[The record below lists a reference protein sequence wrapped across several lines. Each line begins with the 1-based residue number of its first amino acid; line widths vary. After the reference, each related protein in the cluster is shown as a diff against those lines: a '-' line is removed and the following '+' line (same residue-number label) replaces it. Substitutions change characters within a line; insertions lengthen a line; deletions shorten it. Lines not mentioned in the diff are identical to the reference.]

1 LSLLGG
7 SEFRPCGQPGIL
19 PGHRPGSEPNEGDI
33 DPHIADAMARLRT
46 YAGWFSTMQ
55 PVAAA
60 ERVATDLGLFARAA
74 SGPAGSDR
82 AGVLCKAIELLRS
95 ASREL
100 WSPADL
106 VEYLC
111 QLVEPGALERHDG
124 LPLRPHEGQAVRL
137 MNLHQAKG
145 LEAPIV
151 FLAESSGAFQRKFA
165 LHVDRRSGTVVGFLR
180 VRGEKRGEYGPGPV
194 LAAPENWAQ
203 CEAEEL
209 LYREAELDRLLYV
222 AATRAAVQ
230 LVIGRPQ
237 SKRRWEKLLAHVPA
251 GAAMPLPPP
260 ASAPDVQTE
269 TLPDDAVQAF
279 DAALRERRKSAAGRT
294 WDVRGL
300 KEMVVSSGRAA
311 RPGEHGTEWGSVIHV
326 LLEAA
331 MSGGGAD
338 LGALAASALEE
349 EELDP
354 ARSGEALFQVQAVM
368 ASELWARAQAASQRL
383 TEVPIQYL
391 EPGAA
396 EGEVPTIVRGVIDLV
411 FREAGGW
418 VIVDYKTDDRDESVI
433 DELVERYAPQVRTYA
448 AAWERL
454 TGEPV
459 AETGLFFVRNR
470 RYMRIEQTEEA
481 QAGA

>member
-1 LSLLGG
+1 
-7 SEFRPCGQPGIL
+7 
-19 PGHRPGSEPNEGDI
+19 
-33 DPHIADAMARLRT
+33 M
-46 YAGWFSTMQ
+46 
-55 PVAAA
+55 
-60 ERVATDLGLFARAA
+60 
-74 SGPAGSDR
+74 
-82 AGVLCKAIELLRS
+82 
-95 ASREL
+95 
-100 WSPADL
+100 
-106 VEYLC
+106 
-111 QLVEPGALERHDG
+111 
-124 LPLRPHEGQAVRL
+124 
-137 MNLHQAKG
+137 
-145 LEAPIV
+145 
-151 FLAESSGAFQRKFA
+151 
-165 LHVDRRSGTVVGFLR
+165 
-180 VRGEKRGEYGPGPV
+180 
-194 LAAPENWAQ
+194 
-203 CEAEEL
+203 
-209 LYREAELDRLLYV
+209 
-222 AATRAAVQ
+222 
-230 LVIGRPQ
+230 
-237 SKRRWEKLLAHVPA
+237 
-251 GAAMPLPPP
+251 PPP